1 MAGRGTDIKLGG
13 SPDHLAMKK
22 VGTEATPEELKKAKE
37 EIMPLWKKASDEVKA
52 LGGLYII
59 GSERHE
65 SRRIDNQLRG
75 RAGRQGDPGVS
86 QFYVS
91 LDDSL
96 MRLFAKEGMK
106 EMLGKLGMNT
116 GEPIHHKMLDS
127 AIENAQKKVEERN
140 FAIRKRLLEYDDVLN
155 EQRNFIY
162 QQRDEILTE
171 EHLTDRV
178 KEKNNDLIDDIF
190 DEAEGNEDK
199 FREELQRVYSV
210 QFPPED
216 TKDKE
221 VLKTKLSELLD
232 KKRDFAGEKFFNDYL
247 RYMYLKNIDKRWIDH
262 LDQLDELRDAASLMS
277 YAQKNPLVE
286 YKNTASDAFDSI
298 LEAITEAVCKAA
310 ILVRFQIQ
318 GPRPMDRGQQ
328 QKLKENHVDSASLSQ
343 MERKGTAV
351 ASQAQASN
359 TTVRRA
365 TPKVGR
371 NDPCPC
377 GSGKK
382 YKNCCGR
389 NF

>member
-1 MAGRGTDIKLGG
+1 
-13 SPDHLAMKK
+13 
-22 VGTEATPEELKKAKE
+22 
-37 EIMPLWKKASDEVKA
+37 
-52 LGGLYII
+52 
-59 GSERHE
+59 
-65 SRRIDNQLRG
+65 
-75 RAGRQGDPGVS
+75 
-86 QFYVS
+86 
-91 LDDSL
+91 
-96 MRLFAKEGMK
+96 
-106 EMLGKLGMNT
+106 
-116 GEPIHHKMLDS
+116 
-127 AIENAQKKVEERN
+127 
-140 FAIRKRLLEYDDVLN
+140 
-155 EQRNFIY
+155 
-162 QQRDEILTE
+162 
-171 EHLTDRV
+171 
-178 KEKNNDLIDDIF
+178 
-190 DEAEGNEDK
+190 
-199 FREELQRVYSV
+199 
-210 QFPPED
+210 
-216 TKDKE
+216 
-221 VLKTKLSELLD
+221 
-232 KKRDFAGEKFFNDYL
+232 
-247 RYMYLKNIDKRWIDH
+247 MYLKNIDKRWIDH

-286 YKNTASDAFDSI
+286 YKNTASDAFDSM

-359 TTVRRA
+359 TTVRRS